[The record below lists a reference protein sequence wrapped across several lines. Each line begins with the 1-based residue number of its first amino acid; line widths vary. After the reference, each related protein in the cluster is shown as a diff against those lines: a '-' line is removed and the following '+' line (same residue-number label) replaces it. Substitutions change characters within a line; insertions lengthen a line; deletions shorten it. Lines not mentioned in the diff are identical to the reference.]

1 MNRRGR
7 NYFVEKSVGSE
18 GRSVEDLVVEGIEK
32 LLCSRG
38 EALGLPISP
47 AWRFEL
53 GWARKRHGLGN

>member
-1 MNRRGR
+1 M
-7 NYFVEKSVGSE
+7 EKSVGSE